1 MSHVSERNR
10 RQRRSVAGFLEPGRS
25 VTAPLR
31 AFRQI
36 RSGEDVIRL
45 AVRLG
50 LLAFLVYWSFILVR
64 PFVPILAWSAVLAV
78 ALYPAFDWLSSHL
91 GGRPK
96 LAATVVTALCLAI
109 IIGPVAWL
117 GVGLIDSLTEIS
129 EQFGNGRLV
138 VPSPPAGLGN
148 WPIVGQPL
156 HELWSKAS
164 TNLEAAFRQLAP
176 YLKPVAGYLL
186 AFAGGL
192 GIGTLKFLLSVVLA
206 GFLFPSG
213 PRLVSASKGF
223 LSHVVAQRSEDFLA
237 LAGATIRS
245 ISQGV
250 IGIAIFQALLIGLG
264 LKLAGVPH
272 ASVLSFAVLIF
283 GILQIGSLIVLLPV
297 IIWIWSAKDFAIAL
311 PITIFLALAGI
322 SDNVLKPLLMG
333 RGLATPMP
341 VIFIGLIGGTLA
353 HGIVGLFVGPIILA
367 VAWELMMAW
376 IREDQV
382 AQAGAGNDAAP
393 ES

>member
-1 MSHVSERNR
+1 
-10 RQRRSVAGFLEPGRS
+10 

-36 RSGEDVIRL
+36 RSGEDVTHL

-50 LLAFLVYWSFILVR
+50 LLAFLAYWSFILVR
-64 PFVPILAWSAVLAV
+64 PFVPILAWGVVLAV
-78 ALYPAFDWLSSHL
+78 ALYPAFDWLSRHL
-91 GGRPK
+91 GCRPR
-96 LAATVVTALCLAI
+96 LAATIVTAVCLAI

-117 GVGLIDSLTEIS
+117 GVGLIDGLVEIS
-129 EQFGNGRLV
+129 EHVGNGRLV
-138 VPSPPAGLGN
+138 VPSPPAGIGD
-148 WPIVGQPL
+148 WPIVGQSL
-156 HELWSKAS
+156 YQLWSMAS
-164 TNLEAAFRQLAP
+164 NNLEAAFRQFAP

-186 AFAGGL
+186 VFAGGL
-192 GIGTLKFLLSVVLA
+192 GLGALKFLLSVILA

-213 PRLVSASKGF
+213 PRLVAASKGF
-223 LSHVVAQRSEDFLA
+223 LSHVVARRSEDFLA

-250 IGIAIFQALLIGLG
+250 IGIAVFQALLIGLG
-264 LKLAGVPH
+264 LKLTGVPY

-311 PITIFLALAGI
+311 PITIFLALVGI

-333 RGLATPMP
+333 RGLVTPMP

-353 HGIVGLFVGPIILA
+353 HGIVGLFVGPIILG

-376 IREDQV
+376 IRKDKV
-382 AQAGAGNDAAP
+382 APAGASSDAA
-393 ES
+393 

>member
-1 MSHVSERNR
+1 
-10 RQRRSVAGFLEPGRS
+10 

-31 AFRQI
+31 PFRRI
-36 RSGEDVIRL
+36 RSGEDVIHL

-50 LLAFLVYWSFILVR
+50 LLAFLVYWSFILVQ

-78 ALYPAFDWLSSHL
+78 ALYPAFDWLSIHL

-96 LAATVVTALCLAI
+96 LAAILITALCLAI

-117 GVGLIDSLTEIS
+117 GVGLIDSLIKIS
-129 EQFGNGRLV
+129 ERFDNGRLA
-138 VPSPPAGLGN
+138 VPSPPAGLGD
-148 WPIVGQPL
+148 WPIVGQPI
-156 HELWSKAS
+156 HELWSMAS
-164 TNLEAAFRQLAP
+164 TNLEAAFHQLAP

-186 AFAGGL
+186 VFAGGL
-192 GIGTLKFLLSVVLA
+192 GVGAFKFLLSVVLA

-223 LSHVVAQRSEDFLA
+223 LSHVVAQRGEDFLA

-250 IGIAIFQALLIGLG
+250 IGIAIFQAIVIGLG

-283 GILQIGSLIVLLPV
+283 GILQIGSLVILLPV

-367 VAWELMMAW
+367 VAWDLIRAW
-376 IREDQV
+376 FREDRV
-382 AQAGAGNDAAP
+382 APADAGSDAAS

>member
-1 MSHVSERNR
+1 M
-10 RQRRSVAGFLEPGRS
+10 
-25 VTAPLR
+25 TAPLR
-31 AFRQI
+31 AFRRI
-36 RSGEDVIRL
+36 RSGEDVTHL
-45 AVRLG
+45 VVRLG
-50 LLAFLVYWSFILVR
+50 LLAFLAYWSFILVR

-91 GGRPK
+91 GGRPR

-117 GVGLIDSLTEIS
+117 GAGLIDSLIEIS
-129 EQFGNGRLV
+129 EQLGNGSLV
-138 VPSPPAGLGN
+138 VPSPPAGLGD

-156 HELWSKAS
+156 HEFWSKAS
-164 TNLEAAFRQLAP
+164 TNLEAAFHQLAP

-192 GIGTLKFLLSVVLA
+192 GIGMLKFLLSVVLA

-213 PRLVSASKGF
+213 RRLVAATKGF
-223 LSHVVAQRSEDFLA
+223 LSHVVAQRSD
-237 LAGATIRS
+237 
-245 ISQGV
+245 
-250 IGIAIFQALLIGLG
+250 
-264 LKLAGVPH
+264 
-272 ASVLSFAVLIF
+272 ASVLSFVVLIF
-283 GILQIGSLIVLLPV
+283 GILQIGSLIVLLPL
-297 IIWIWSAKDFAIAL
+297 IIWIWSVKDFTIAL
-311 PITIFLALAGI
+311 PVTIFLVLVGI

-376 IREDQV
+376 IREDKV
-382 AQAGAGNDAAP
+382 APAGAGSDAAS

>member
-1 MSHVSERNR
+1 
-10 RQRRSVAGFLEPGRS
+10 
-25 VTAPLR
+25 VTAPLK

-36 RSGEDVIRL
+36 RSGEDVIHL

-50 LLAFLVYWSFILVR
+50 LLVFLVYWSFILVQ

-78 ALYPAFDWLSSHL
+78 ALYPAFDWLSRHL

-117 GVGLIDSLTEIS
+117 GVGLIDSLLEIS

-138 VPSPPAGLGN
+138 VPSPPAGLGD

-176 YLKPVAGYLL
+176 YLKPVASFLL
-186 AFAGGL
+186 VFAGGL
-192 GIGTLKFLLSVVLA
+192 GIGALKFLLSVILA
-206 GFLFPSG
+206 GFLLPSG
-213 PRLVSASKGF
+213 PRLVSAGKGF

-264 LKLAGVPH
+264 VKLAGVHH

-311 PITIFLALAGI
+311 PITIFLALVGI

-367 VAWELMMAW
+367 VAWELMLAW
-376 IREDQV
+376 IREDKV
-382 AQAGAGNDAAP
+382 APASADDEAAP
-393 ES
+393 QR

>member
-1 MSHVSERNR
+1 
-10 RQRRSVAGFLEPGRS
+10 

-36 RSGEDVIRL
+36 RSGEDVIHL

-50 LLAFLVYWSFILVR
+50 LLAFLVYWSFILVQ

-78 ALYPAFDWLSSHL
+78 ALYPAYDWLSRHL

-96 LAATVVTALCLAI
+96 LAATVITALCLVI

-117 GVGLIDSLTEIS
+117 GVGLVESLINIS
-129 EQFGNGRLV
+129 EQLGDGRLV
-138 VPSPPAGLGN
+138 VPSPPVGLGD
-148 WPIVGQPL
+148 WPVIGQPL
-156 HELWSKAS
+156 YEFWSKAS
-164 TNLEAAFRQLAP
+164 TNLEAAFHQLAP
-176 YLKPVAGYLL
+176 YLKPLAGYLL
-186 AFAGGL
+186 TFAGGL

-213 PRLVSASKGF
+213 PRLVAASKGF
-223 LSHVVAQRSEDFLA
+223 LSHVVAQRSGDFLA

-272 ASVLSFAVLIF
+272 ASLLSFAVLIL

-311 PITIFLALAGI
+311 PMTIFLALVGL

-367 VAWELMMAW
+367 VAWELMKAW
-376 IREDQV
+376 IREDKV
-382 AQAGAGNDAAP
+382 ASANADGEAAS
-393 ES
+393 ER